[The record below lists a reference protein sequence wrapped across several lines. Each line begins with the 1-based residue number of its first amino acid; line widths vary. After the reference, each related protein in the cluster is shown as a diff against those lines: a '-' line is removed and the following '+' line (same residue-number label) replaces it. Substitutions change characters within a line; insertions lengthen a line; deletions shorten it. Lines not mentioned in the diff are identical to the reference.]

1 MHVRRG
7 HGPDPGEPCWPWTE
21 VPTLFLQQWRRS
33 SESGAC
39 PLLFS
44 WLCRRHELLDATH
57 AGGKGL
63 ELVVRGSQAVQEPV
77 LLEGSGGYRHGAG
90 GRLETRSPQ
99 GLRMLSCAEWRGEKE
114 EQE

>member
-1 MHVRRG
+1 M
-7 HGPDPGEPCWPWTE
+7 
-21 VPTLFLQQWRRS
+21 
-33 SESGAC
+33 
-39 PLLFS
+39 
-44 WLCRRHELLDATH
+44 
-57 AGGKGL
+57 
-63 ELVVRGSQAVQEPV
+63 RGSQAIQEPV